1 MVIVVVSGRDGG
13 ITADV
18 IVLSFLGACCRLR
31 VLVVGVCH
39 PLF

>member
-1 MVIVVVSGRDGG
+1 MAIFVVSGRDDGTTVD
-13 ITADV
+13 I

-31 VLVVGVCH
+31 VLVAGVCH